1 MRDWILAKIGEASLA
16 RDDAWNKY
24 VDADDGSDDERVAD
38 LEASRQFGKIEAYK
52 EMLEHLK
59 DIQSC

>member
-1 MRDWILAKIGEASLA
+1 MRDWILSKIGEASLA
-16 RDDAWNKY
+16 KDDAWNKY
-24 VDADDGSDDERVAD
+24 VDADNDSEDERVAD
-38 LEASRQFGKIEAYK
+38 LEVSRQFGKIEAYK